1 MIIVQFLALIWYT
14 LSYIPYARD
23 LVWGC
28 LTKCGP
34 NKNSLRV
41 RPSGQVQ
48 WQCQNPICR
57 TDCTIPRGSDVWC
70 AAIALYNIANPKTT
84 IKTKK

>member
-28 LTKCGP
+28 LTKCGT
-34 NKNSLRV
+34 
-41 RPSGQVQ
+41 G
-48 WQCQNPICR
+48 
-57 TDCTIPRGSDVWC
+57 GG
-70 AAIALYNIANPKTT
+70 
-84 IKTKK
+84 